1 MHGEDESASG
11 GRGKSAE
18 SRNGPSVSNVID
30 AMGAQERAIVSELR
44 DSARALAGVEERT
57 LLDGFCREWTPAFY
71 AQGIQLFHV
80 HNFRAE
86 LRATIFVGVNTLGPL
101 ILESDEVSPEMRL
114 LLTETSAPRGT
125 MQVRVPLTSS
135 EDVSGFMGMVRVKY
149 AFAQRYPRKPSTGV
163 KTSKGSTENVR

>member
-1 MHGEDESASG
+1 MHLEPRAFQA
-11 GRGKSAE
+11 AE
-18 SRNGPSVSNVID
+18 SGDSPSVSDVIE
-30 AMGAQERAIVSELR
+30 AMGATQGAIVSELR
-44 DSARALAGVEERT
+44 DSAQALAGVEERT
-57 LLDGFCREWTPAFY
+57 LFDGFCREWTPAFY

-125 MQVRVPLTSS
+125 MQVRVSLTSS
-135 EDVSGFMGMVRVKY
+135 QDVAGFMDMVRVKY
-149 AFAQRYPRKPSTGV
+149 AFAQRYPRKRSA
-163 KTSKGSTENVR
+163 